1 MSLRQSLE
9 VIQSHLALGE
19 LDPSLA
25 QSLSYLHQM
34 LTREYPVSVR
44 HMCRLLD
51 MQDTSPEQKDNLRD
65 SVVAMYIEALQY
77 RSAVIEALVVSHIYQ
92 RVHEED
98 AERALAD
105 LIAWETK
112 IALDPAVSSDAVALV
127 ESGKQFIV
135 NAMLKLMASGAKRE
149 G

>member
-51 MQDTSPEQKDNLRD
+51 MQDTSSN
-65 SVVAMYIEALQY
+65 
-77 RSAVIEALVVSHIYQ
+77 
-92 RVHEED
+92 
-98 AERALAD
+98 
-105 LIAWETK
+105 TK
-112 IALDPAVSSDAVALV
+112 
-127 ESGKQFIV
+127 F
-135 NAMLKLMASGAKRE
+135 R
-149 G
+149 